1 MKKIVPLLIT
11 ALTVISCSSE
21 ERYVLKGKIDGSD
34 GITFYL
40 KIRQDGDFV
49 NIDSAF
55 SKRGSFTMKGGAI
68 EYPQTAVLAAESVNK
83 MTSFYLENS
92 NIIIKGSLDSL
103 FQANITGS
111 KTHDEYK
118 AYIESIKPLSAAYQA
133 LSADFITAVRADDN
147 ERLEEI
153 RAEID
158 SIGKEVI
165 KNQKAFIVNNPAS
178 YVTPSFLKGLSGN
191 MSTDELE
198 SYINNLD
205 ASISNLPAVKELEEM
220 VAAMRSVD
228 ISDYSIDDVEN
239 NNSGD
244 F

>member
-1 MKKIVPLLIT
+1 MKKIATLLIT
-11 ALTVISCSSE
+11 ALTIISCSSE

-40 KIRQDGDFV
+40 KVRQDSDFV
-49 NIDSAF
+49 NIDSAV

-68 EYPQTAVLAAESVNK
+68 EYPQTVVLAAESINK

-92 NIIIKGSLDSL
+92 KISIKGSLDSL
-103 FQANITGS
+103 FNANITGS

-118 AYIESIKPLSAAYQA
+118 SYIESIKPLSAAYQA

-147 ERLEEI
+147 ERLEDI

-158 SIGKEVI
+158 SIGNEVI

-178 YVTPSFLKGLSGN
+178 YVTPSFLSGLSGN
-191 MSTDELE
+191 MSADELE
-198 SYINNLD
+198 SHINNLD
-205 ASISNLPAVKELEEM
+205 SSISNLPAVKELEDM

-228 ISDYSIDDVEN
+228 VPDCTIDDVKK
-239 NNSGD
+239 
-244 F
+244 